1 MLSPV
6 AGSRLFIA
14 DAPQADPRG
23 GAPSGL
29 SWVEIGQAEA
39 FGVLGG
45 SYDLNDAP
53 VINANNQWDYI
64 AAKGPRR
71 PTTMQIIMGLD
82 MEDPGQLILAR
93 AYAAPDAAYP
103 FRLLFADGDNE
114 RRWMALVMRFEEVFD
129 AANSVMRMQADL
141 HPANMIIEGR
151 DDA

>member
-45 SYDLNDAP
+45 SYELQDTSYMGCNEP
-53 VINANNQWDYI
+53 GYM
-64 AAKGPRR
+64 AAKGQRR

-93 AYAAPDAAYP
+93 AYAAPEAAYP
-103 FRLLFADGDNE
+103 FRLLFADGVNE

-151 DDA
+151 SDA